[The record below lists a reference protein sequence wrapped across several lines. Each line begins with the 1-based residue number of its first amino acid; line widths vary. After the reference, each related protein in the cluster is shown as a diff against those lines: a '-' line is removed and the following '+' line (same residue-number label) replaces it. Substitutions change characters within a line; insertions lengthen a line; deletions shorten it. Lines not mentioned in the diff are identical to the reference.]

1 MKVIW
6 SIQAKETLQQISIYI
21 RREYG
26 KRSKEKFINEILHV
40 ASLLENNPYLGQVES
55 LLDEAEV
62 EYRSIVVNHINK
74 LVYYIHENAI
84 EIVVLWDTRREPES
98 LINELKIIV
107 N

>member
-6 SIQAKETLQQISIYI
+6 SIQAKETLHQTSNFI

-26 KRSKEKFINEILHV
+26 KRSKQKFINEILHI

-74 LVYYIHENAI
+74 LVYYIHENTL
-84 EIVVLWDTRREPES
+84 EIVVLWDTRREPKS
-98 LINELKIIV
+98 LIDEVK
-107 N
+107 

>member
-6 SIQAKETLQQISIYI
+6 SLQAKENLQNTSNYI
-21 RREYG
+21 RKEFG
-26 KRSKEKFINEILHV
+26 KISKQKFLDEVLHV
-40 ASLLENNPYLGQVES
+40 AVLLESNPYLGLIEP
-55 LLDEAEV
+55 LLDEAPV

-74 LVYYIHENAI
+74 LVYYIHENTI

-98 LINELKIIV
+98 LIKEL

>member
-6 SIQAKETLQQISIYI
+6 SLQAKENLQNTSNYI
-21 RREYG
+21 RKEFG
-26 KRSKEKFINEILHV
+26 KKSKQKFLDEVLHV
-40 ASLLENNPYLGQVES
+40 AVLLESNPYLGLIEP
-55 LLDEAEV
+55 LLDEAPV

-74 LVYYIHENAI
+74 LVYYIHENTI

-98 LINELKIIV
+98 LIKEL